1 MFKPG
6 LTAKIFIALILGI
19 LFGILAPEWAVSI
32 KFIGDMFIRLIKLIV
47 IPLVFSSLLVGIAE
61 IGDFS
66 KMGRLGLKT
75 IIWFEAATAIA
86 LVFGLL
92 AGNIFQPG
100 AGIHLANVDLTV
112 ASEFAKKSVNLHDF
126 IVGVIP
132 SNIVAA
138 MSGGDML
145 QVVVFSCVFGIA
157 MTAIG
162 KKTQPVL
169 DIAVSVSEIMFQF
182 THYVMRLAPFG
193 VFALAAYTVGEHGM
207 YMLLPLAKLVGV
219 LYLAILIFIVAV
231 LLTVSLI
238 VKVDFFQLL
247 RALKEPIILAFSTAA
262 SEAAFPI
269 AMERLEKF
277 GVPNK
282 IAAFV
287 FPIGFSFNLNGS
299 ALFCTLATLF
309 VAQIYHVNLSWL
321 QQLTLFFMYML
332 SSKGIAAVPGA
343 SLIIISGTAIH
354 FGLPVEGVALILGV
368 DRIMDMARSVCNLL
382 GNCVAT
388 VAIARWEGELPL
400 TRLQESYK
408 LSYNDA
414 EE

>member
-6 LTAKIFIALILGI
+6 LTAKIFIALILGV
-19 LFGILAPEWAVSI
+19 LFGTVAPEWAVSI
-32 KFIGDMFIRLIKLIV
+32 QFIGDMFIRLIKLIV
-47 IPLVFSSLLVGIAE
+47 IPLVFSSLVVGIAE
-61 IGDFS
+61 IGDFR

-86 LVFGLL
+86 LAFGLI

-100 AGIHLANVDLTV
+100 AGVQSANLGVIAGEL
-112 ASEFAKKSVNLHDF
+112 AKKSVNLHDF

-145 QVVVFSCVFGIA
+145 QVVVFSCVFGVA
-157 MTAIG
+157 MTAVG
-162 KKTQPVL
+162 KKAQPVL
-169 DIAVSVSEIMFQF
+169 DIAQSVSEIMFQF

-193 VFALAAYTVGEHGM
+193 VFAFISYTVGKHGL
-207 YMLLPLAKLVGV
+207 YMLLPLAKLIGV
-219 LYLAILIFIVAV
+219 LYLSVVVFIVVVLMTVCAV
-231 LLTVSLI
+231 AKI
-238 VKVDFFQLL
+238 NFFQLL
-247 RALKEPIILAFSTAA
+247 RALKEPILLAFSTAA
-262 SEAAFPI
+262 GEAAFPL

-299 ALFCTLATLF
+299 ALFCTLSTLF
-309 VAQIYHVNLSWL
+309 VAQAYHVEVSWL
-321 QQLTLFFMYML
+321 QQLTLFFMFML
-332 SSKGIAAVPGA
+332 TSKGIAAVPGA
-343 SLIIISGTAIH
+343 SLIIIAGTALH

-368 DRIMDMARSVCNLL
+368 DRIMDMARTVCNLL

-388 VAIARWEGELPL
+388 VAIARWEGELPES
-400 TRLQESYK
+400 TLQKAYK

>member
-6 LTAKIFIALILGI
+6 LTAKIFIALILGV
-19 LFGILAPEWAVSI
+19 LFGTIAPEWAVSI
-32 KFIGDMFIRLIKLIV
+32 KFLGDMFIRMIKLIV
-47 IPLVFSSLLVGIAE
+47 IPLVFSSLIVGITE

-66 KMGRLGLKT
+66 KMGRLGIKT

-92 AGNIFQPG
+92 AGNLLQPG

-112 ASEFAKKSVNLHDF
+112 ASELAKKSVNLHDF

-132 SNIVAA
+132 SNIIAA

-145 QVVVFSCVFGIA
+145 QVVVFSCVFGVA
-157 MTAIG
+157 MAAIG
-162 KKTQPVL
+162 KKAQPVL
-169 DIAVSVSEIMFQF
+169 DIATSVSAIMFQF

-193 VFALAAYTVGEHGM
+193 VFAYIAYTVGKHGV
-207 YMLLPLAKLVGV
+207 YMLLPLAKLIGV
-219 LYLAILIFIVAV
+219 LYLAVFVFIAAILFTISAFA
-231 LLTVSLI
+231 
-238 VKVDFFQLL
+238 KVNFFQLL
-247 RALKEPIILAFSTAA
+247 RALREPLMLAFSTAA
-262 SEAAFPI
+262 GEAAFPL

-299 ALFCTLATLF
+299 ALFCTLSTLF
-309 VAQIYHVNLSWL
+309 VAQVYHVDLSWL
-321 QQLTLFFMYML
+321 QQLTLFFMFML

-343 SLIIISGTAIH
+343 SLIIIAGTAIH

-368 DRIMDMARSVCNLL
+368 DRIMDMARTVCNLL

-388 VAIARWEGELPL
+388 VVIARWEGALPQSVL
-400 TRLQESYK
+400 KEAYK

>member
-6 LTAKIFIALILGI
+6 LTAKIFIALVLGV
-19 LFGILAPEWAVSI
+19 LFGLIAPQWAVSI
-32 KFIGDMFIRLIKLIV
+32 QFLGDMFIRLIKLIV
-47 IPLVFSSLLVGIAE
+47 IPLVFSSLIVGIAE
-61 IGDFS
+61 IGDFR

-86 LVFGLL
+86 LLFGLA
-92 AGNIFQPG
+92 AGNVFRPG
-100 AGIHLANVDLTV
+100 AGVHLADFGIAVGEL
-112 ASEFAKKSVNLHDF
+112 AKKSVNLHDF

-132 SNIVAA
+132 SNIIAA

-145 QVVVFSCVFGIA
+145 QVVVFSCVFGVA
-157 MTAIG
+157 MTAVG
-162 KKTQPVL
+162 KRAQPVL
-169 DIAVSVSEIMFQF
+169 DIAESISEIMFQF

-193 VFALAAYTVGEHGM
+193 VFAFISYTVGKHGV
-207 YMLLPLAKLVGV
+207 YMLLPLAKLIGV
-219 LYLAILIFIVAV
+219 LYLAILIFIVTV
-231 LLTVSLI
+231 LWTASAI
-238 VKVDFFQLL
+238 ARVKFFQLL
-247 RALKEPIILAFSTAA
+247 RALKEPILLAFSTAA
-262 SEAAFPI
+262 GEAAFPL

-299 ALFCTLATLF
+299 ALFCTLSTLF
-309 VAQIYHVNLSWL
+309 VSQIYHVDLSWL
-321 QQLTLFFMYML
+321 QQLTLFFMFML

-343 SLIIISGTAIH
+343 SLIIISGTALH

-368 DRIMDMARSVCNLL
+368 DRIMDMARTVCNLL

-388 VAIARWEGELPL
+388 TAIARWEGELPQSVL
-400 TRLQESYK
+400 RTAYK
-408 LSYNDA
+408 LSYDDA
-414 EE
+414 EK